1 MYIFIDESGIHKTVG
16 RSTFSVVYV
25 EISNLDKTR
34 KQLIEINQKL
44 NINSFHWAEQRW
56 TYRTKYLKRVAAQLD
71 FIFKIAIFENPVNS
85 DMAFSRIFEHLI
97 RENNIKSIAIDGKK
111 PKWYERKLKRE
122 LRKHGVK
129 VKKLRTIKNEASE
142 PILQLADALAGFSLY
157 VYENQNDK
165 ANKRLLEQFR
175 KLGKLLVEMHF
186 Y

>member
-1 MYIFIDESGIHKTVG
+1 MYIFIDESGIHKPVG

-25 EISNLDKTR
+25 EIPNLDKTR

-44 NINSFHWAEQRW
+44 GIDSFHWAEQRW
-56 TYRTKYLKRVAAQLD
+56 TYRHKYLKRVINLD
-71 FIFKIAIFENPVNS
+71 FSFKIAIFENPVNS
-85 DMAFSRIFEHLI
+85 DMAFTRIFEHLI
-97 RENNIKSIAIDGKK
+97 LENNIKSISIDGKK
-111 PKWYERKLKRE
+111 PKWYERKLKKE

-157 VYENQNDK
+157 VYENQDDK
-165 ANKRLLEQFR
+165 INKRLLERFR
-175 KLGKLLVEMHF
+175 MLKKLLVEMHF